1 MRAIRLRTPGGLDKL
16 EPAELPEPSS
26 PGPGEIQV
34 RIRASSLNYHDYV
47 VASGASKSA
56 DGLVPMSDGAGEVS
70 AVGEGVSEF
79 KPGDSVVST
88 FFPRVVTRR
97 PPGGWLCEDPR

>member
-47 VASGASKSA
+47 VVSGAGKFA

-70 AVGEGVSEF
+70 AVGEGVS
-79 KPGDSVVST
+79 PDDDIRNVSSVLTIES
-88 FFPRVVTRR
+88 
-97 PPGGWLCEDPR
+97 GKHSGKISLGI

>member
-1 MRAIRLRTPGGLDKL
+1 MRAEVYEDETMRAIRLRTPGGLDKL

-47 VASGASKSA
+47 VASG
-56 DGLVPMSDGAGEVS
+56 GFEI
-70 AVGEGVSEF
+70 
-79 KPGDSVVST
+79 
-88 FFPRVVTRR
+88 
-97 PPGGWLCEDPR
+97 